1 MRFSILLATAVVLPG
16 WPVMTACATDVPIRI
31 PLKHVDS
38 AGQGDDP
45 DMLGIMVGLND
56 GPARLLQFD
65 TGSDALNIQAE
76 AGIRGVTPA
85 VGAAPEKY
93 GYGDGSYGYWQ
104 QKIRFDSISYYD
116 PEKPSRPIATFG
128 GGHVGNQV
136 LEMVYTKD
144 YHAFRDKELTR
155 QPVGHDDDGNALYAD
170 LAYRRKLQ
178 NGEPGEDGAFYGT
191 FGASDSIGNEIETS
205 PLGGRTR
212 SGYVIAANAN
222 LDAAKTPGCAPC
234 LIVHLTPAIRSQFTA
249 VVPWGNV
256 DGGGGANRSRFPQ
269 SGANASAMYEGSYA
283 YSISFKA
290 GKAKR
295 KVEFRGAI
303 LLDTGTADFLYP
315 SATNVLAKLRSKGF
329 ELKENEDGEV
339 DFAISGSNHAYDQLN
354 YEAVDISRLDDEDEG
369 DGITVGLPFFQAN
382 TVVYDLENRSTGY
395 SQFFV
400 TVDDFTTDGGGDG
413 VTRLN
418 HVTDEM
424 GSQGWLG
431 LAGVIRGSREFRVG
445 RGAVVRMTGASVYT
459 GATIVEADANLYLA
473 GPADIGQSARVVVD
487 GVLNIEQK
495 GSHVR
500 IWGVAGDADEVA
512 IRSLGGSGSVYI
524 GNRRLTLTAADARF
538 QGGISDI
545 DDSGNSMGGRLSVI
559 GGKQE
564 LAGENSYTGTTI
576 VGSGAELHV
585 TGSLAG
591 DVLVRGLLHVD
602 GDVAGQVTVES
613 GGALTGSGKVGRLIV
628 SAGGRS
634 ELAPSSDRR

>member
-1 MRFSILLATAVVLPG
+1 MKFSILLVAAVMLLG
-16 WPVMTACATDVPIRI
+16 WSAMMACAADAPIRI
-31 PLKHVDS
+31 PLKHIDS

-45 DMLGIMVGLND
+45 DMLGIMIGLND

-65 TGSDALNIQAE
+65 TGSDALNIQAD
-76 AGIRGVTPA
+76 AGIRGVTPLI
-85 VGAAPEKY
+85 GTTPKKY

-136 LEMVYTKD
+136 LEMVYTRN
-144 YHAFRDKELTR
+144 YHAFKDKELTH
-155 QPVGHDDDGNALYAD
+155 QPVGYDDDGNALYAD
-170 LAYRRKLQ
+170 MEYRKKLQ
-178 NGEPGEDGAFYGT
+178 RGEPGEDAAFYGT

-222 LDAAKTPGCAPC
+222 LDSAKTPGCAPC

-249 VVPWGNV
+249 MVPWGKVN
-256 DGGGGANRSRFPQ
+256 GGDEVNRSRFPQ
-269 SGANASAMYEGSYA
+269 SGANASTMYEGSYA

-295 KVEFRGAI
+295 KVEFRGPI
-303 LLDTGTADFLYP
+303 LFDTGTADFLYP
-315 SATNVLAKLRSKGF
+315 SATNVLAKLRSEGF
-329 ELKENEDGEV
+329 ELNEYEDREV
-339 DFAISGSNHAYDQLN
+339 DFAISGSKNGYDQLN
-354 YEAVDISRLDDEDEG
+354 YEAVDISRLDEEDEG

-382 TVVYDLENRSTGY
+382 TIVYDLENRSTGY
-395 SQFFV
+395 SPFFV
-400 TVDDFTTDGGGDG
+400 TVDDFTTDDGGDG

-418 HVTDEM
+418 HVTEEM

-431 LAGVIRGSREFRVG
+431 LAGVIRGSREFRIG

-459 GATIVEADANLYLA
+459 GETIVELDANLYLA

-487 GVLNIEQK
+487 GTLNIEQK
-495 GSHVR
+495 GSHAR
-500 IWGVAGDADEVA
+500 SWGVASDAGEVA

-524 GNRRLTLTAADARF
+524 GNRRLTLTAADAKFR
-538 QGGISDI
+538 GGISDI

-564 LAGENSYTGTTI
+564 LAGENSYTGTTL

-585 TGSLAG
+585 TGSIAG
-591 DVLVRGLLHVD
+591 DVLVQGMLHVD
-602 GDVAGQVTVES
+602 GDVAGQVTVEN
-613 GGALTGSGKVGRLIV
+613 GGVLTGSGKVGRLMV

-634 ELAPSSDRR
+634 ELAPSSARR